1 MTGEN
6 SETLTFK
13 SNLNRERSR
22 GDIMR
27 LWLHLW
33 KSPVSH
39 DSLHLSPAPSALPL
53 LTQPT
58 RITHF
63 SSHDSPIC
71 AVSDET
77 ARQKR
82 ITKERWALTHFIRLP
97 NVKN

>member
-1 MTGEN
+1 
-6 SETLTFK
+6 
-13 SNLNRERSR
+13 
-22 GDIMR
+22 MR
-27 LWLHLW
+27 LWFHLW

-82 ITKERWALTHFIRLP
+82 ITKQRWALTHFMRLA
-97 NVKN
+97 NAKN